1 MLERR
6 TSDDP
11 DAASLIFLFVSVV
24 SDFGL
29 AVQRDSRPT
38 HSSSCRGLLE
48 WLEWPMRCDG
58 LMAESV
64 VRSSVAHNIPN
75 CGIRI
80 LTLWRDFPDFFATS
94 LIILLLASAL
104 SPRFAP
110 MNGRDSSY
118 SAAEAAALSLASAA
132 LAAFGTYVVTGYLES
147 RREEKAR
154 ALRRA
159 ELNAERALSKK
170 SREEGDSP
178 KGTLIQDVRIDEIYL
193 WEVQN
198 LGEFFSSEAAG
209 LVNHMHGVGS
219 YQKYTD
225 DSTGYFS
232 KLSLSTH
239 SADEADPKKTHYNK
253 LIGSHECIL
262 SDLVRKPGA
271 PGVVQKTTA
280 YCRAGVSSGFSNL
293 GYLRLR

>member
-1 MLERR
+1 MPIALLERLSQAIIVSSGQSGRSVR
-6 TSDDP
+6 TYGT
-11 DAASLIFLFVSVV
+11 AADHKSQHPEFANCEVIRTLITPLCNS
-24 SDFGL
+24 
-29 AVQRDSRPT
+29 APT
-38 HSSSCRGLLE
+38 LGATCSHLL
-48 WLEWPMRCDG
+48 LV
-58 LMAESV
+58 LL
-64 VRSSVAHNIPN
+64 
-75 CGIRI
+75 GIG
-80 LTLWRDFPDFFATS
+80 TLGTFTS
-94 LIILLLASAL
+94 LRS
-104 SPRFAP
+104 AP
-110 MNGRDSSY
+110 MIGRGSY

-147 RREEKAR
+147 KKAEKAR

-159 ELNAERALSKK
+159 ELNADRALSKK
-170 SREEGDSP
+170 RQDDGGSP

-193 WEVQN
+193 WEVQH

-209 LVNHMHGVGS
+209 VVNHMHGVGS

-239 SADEADPKKTHYNK
+239 SADDESDPKKTHYNK

-293 GYLRLR
+293 GYFGSSDRHTLMI

>member
-1 MLERR
+1 M
-6 TSDDP
+6 
-11 DAASLIFLFVSVV
+11 I
-24 SDFGL
+24 GK
-29 AVQRDSRPT
+29 
-38 HSSSCRGLLE
+38 G
-48 WLEWPMRCDG
+48 
-58 LMAESV
+58 
-64 VRSSVAHNIPN
+64 
-75 CGIRI
+75 
-80 LTLWRDFPDFFATS
+80 
-94 LIILLLASAL
+94 
-104 SPRFAP
+104 
-110 MNGRDSSY
+110 SY

-147 RREEKAR
+147 KKAEKAR
-154 ALRRA
+154 AVRRA
-159 ELNAERALSKK
+159 ELNADRALSKK
-170 SREEGDSP
+170 RQDEGGSP

-193 WEVQN
+193 WEVQH

-209 LVNHMHGVGS
+209 KLNHMHGVGS

-239 SADEADPKKTHYNK
+239 SADDESDPKKTHYNK

-280 YCRAGVSSGFSNL
+280 YCRAGVSSWFSNL
-293 GYLRLR
+293 GYFGSSDQHTLMILFYLTLFIYQPTFLPFSFLPACYSLVAKCTSTLRTSIAQLLLVAVSALA